1 MKISTKLILSFSLVS
16 CLVFVVGYVSLSVAK
31 NTQTQYTAVIE
42 EHLPVIHMAKD
53 VGFQGMRMLMTIN
66 ELGFIHAE
74 SKSKEL
80 SQIYEEEVS
89 ELRER
94 VIPPFLDTLQDYEIG
109 MAKLFPDEIGYV
121 ENIKKSSAEI
131 LSISNELLELYNQ
144 GIAGNKLLSVRA
156 TLEEAKNKFLQAIDD
171 ATHHEHVELQKK
183 QSLVAQ
189 TIESGFVKVNIA
201 SVVVFSLGMFFSLL
215 ISRLLSKPICAL
227 ANAATEI
234 GKGHLDTKVKINS
247 SDEFGKLATAF
258 NKMGSALSET
268 TVSINYIENI
278 LASMG
283 ESLLVLDQG
292 GKILKVNQAS
302 TALFGYSCDELI
314 GKKFTELFAPD
325 MNSANPCLG
334 FKDRQ
339 TLCGCEANC
348 ITKDGREI
356 PVHFSSALLFDTD
369 KNVMGAA
376 YLGRDIS
383 EHLQAKENLQRK
395 NQELERSNQEL
406 DQFAYVVSHDLKAP
420 LRAISNL
427 AEWIEEDLE
436 DKLEEDTQNNMKLL
450 HARVKRMEALINGV
464 LEYSRIGRSEQNVR
478 EVDVQKLLSEV
489 IDSMP
494 VPKDFKINISST
506 MPVVTACKVRMGQV
520 FSNLVSNAI
529 KYRRDQDGQVD
540 INVSDE
546 GDYYRFSVA
555 DNGPGIAPEYHD
567 KVFIIFQTL
576 NAKDK
581 KESTGVGLTLVKKI
595 IEDQGGQISVKSE
608 EGQGAIFF
616 FTWPK
621 YIKEEDTQ

>member
-1 MKISTKLILSFSLVS
+1 M
-16 CLVFVVGYVSLSVAK
+16 VGYVSLSVAK